1 MLAEIP
7 IGFWAFW
14 LAVGI
19 VLFVAFAWTIVR
31 LAVRWD
37 DRESKQ
43 TPPEGEQA
51 TNTLDDKTE
60 GSVA

>member
-19 VLFVAFAWTIVR
+19 VLYVAFVWTMIR
-31 LAVRWD
+31 LAARWN
-37 DRESKQ
+37 DRQPHESA
-43 TPPEGEQA
+43 PEAGRTTVADHQPERS
-51 TNTLDDKTE
+51 
-60 GSVA
+60 GS